1 MQMGRT
7 FLNGRWKIIRKIRLV
22 RFLRKIIS
30 EGVIVRGVRE
40 IYEEGCRI
48 LSEMER
54 GRGEGSK
61 ELEGEEEEGREEY
74 MCELYLLRVGGEQK
88 RLKENEISLLRRE
101 KEEAERRREEAER
114 AKEEAQR
121 GQEDAERRREEAE
134 RRANEEKREL
144 EARIRQLEQRLDER
158 KSCSS
163 LDGTYVIFS
172 DSDMIKKEGNKIGY
186 TGTRYAITHCI
197 IGGEMRTVCVC

>member
-114 AKEEAQR
+114 
-121 GQEDAERRREEAE
+121 
-134 RRANEEKREL
+134 RANEEKREL